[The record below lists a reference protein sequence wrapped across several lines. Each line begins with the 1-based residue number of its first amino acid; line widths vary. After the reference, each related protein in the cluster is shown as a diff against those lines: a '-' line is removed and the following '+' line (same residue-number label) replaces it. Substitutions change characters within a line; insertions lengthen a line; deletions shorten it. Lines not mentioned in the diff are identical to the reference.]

1 MSNETHVQG
10 FANADADVA
19 GVLNSLSNALV
30 SVMHGAASGD
40 HPLAGHTVGAA
51 RAALGQAYNVPSD
64 ASAQIGGAQVEDDY
78 VLRPGERL
86 EFVKQAGTKGLC
98 HFGI

>member
-1 MSNETHVQG
+1 MSNETIQG

-64 ASAQIGGAQVEDDY
+64 ASAQIGGSQVEDDY
-78 VLRPGERL
+78 VLRPGESVQ
-86 EFVKQAGTKGLC
+86 FVKQAGVKG
-98 HFGI
+98 